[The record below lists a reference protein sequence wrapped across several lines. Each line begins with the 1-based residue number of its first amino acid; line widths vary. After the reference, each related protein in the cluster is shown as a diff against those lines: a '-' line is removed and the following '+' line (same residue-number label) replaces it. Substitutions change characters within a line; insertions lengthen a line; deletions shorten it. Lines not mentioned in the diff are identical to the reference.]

1 VYREVGTHYNFD
13 SDVNN
18 TVKVM
23 PDIRRSGV
31 FLIKH
36 DGMCVLRR
44 LSKSVDTYC
53 ESVLTDGLWSP

>member
-1 VYREVGTHYNFD
+1 MYREVGTHYNFD

-23 PDIRRSGV
+23 PDISRSGA

-36 DGMCVLRR
+36 DGMCVEETVKV
-44 LSKSVDTYC
+44 S
-53 ESVLTDGLWSP
+53 